1 MGDIRCWYFK
11 DKRMKIIFIS
21 FYAFSVNRAITEFFC
36 YFRGFCNFSMWIY
49 ISFYVRY
56 CIIRSAQESWYNRP
70 GGNPAWKN
78 KSKSKNIFS
87 FKASISKKVSL
98 TIKRGQYRDFFLL
111 SFPST
116 FFCILF
122 GRFYK

>member
-1 MGDIRCWYFK
+1 
-11 DKRMKIIFIS
+11 MKIIFIS
-21 FYAFSVNRAITEFFC
+21 FYVLIGQRWNSFVIFVDSAIFWCRF
-36 YFRGFCNFSMWIY
+36 
-49 ISFYVRY
+49 ISRFTCDIASYGV
-56 CIIRSAQESWYNRP
+56 SQESWYNRP

-98 TIKRGQYRDFFLL
+98 TIKRGRYRDFFLL

-116 FFCILF
+116 FFCI
-122 GRFYK
+122 